1 MAGRVRWRGLELPVQ
16 VKVDQESLTDKY
28 GEFYAEPFE
37 RGFGHTLGNSLR
49 RVLLSSLEGSAVVAV
64 NIDGVQQEFST
75 IAGVREDV
83 VQIILNIKQL
93 VVKLLPNTEKVI
105 RLHAEGPGD
114 VTAADIEGDP
124 DVEIVNPDH
133 KIATLVDDDTEFSCK
148 LTVRKGRGYVP
159 SEEHEMG
166 GEVGIIPV
174 DSLFS
179 PVRRVAYRT
188 EDTRV
193 GRKTNYDRLIM
204 QIWTNGVVE
213 PQMALIE
220 ASKILRKHLN
230 PFVQYAEM
238 GRLLPRE
245 APEPLAEGK
254 QIEEPVVSESQLTMP
269 VEALDLSARASNCLA
284 SKGIKTVGELL
295 RRSRDDLLAIK
306 NFGEVTLEE
315 VEEQLTEQG
324 LEIGLLAP
332 EEEEEE
338 AEAE

>member
-16 VKVDQESLTDKY
+16 VKVDQDSLNKRY

-64 NIDGVQQEFST
+64 KIDGVQQEFST
-75 IAGVREDV
+75 IPGVREDV
-83 VQIILNIKQL
+83 VEIVLNIKQM
-93 VVKLLPNTEKVI
+93 VVKLLPNNEKVL
-105 RLHAEGPGD
+105 RLETEGPGD
-114 VTAADIEGDP
+114 VTAGDIEEDP

-133 KIATLVDDDTEFSCK
+133 KIATLVDDVEFSCQ
-148 LTVRKGRGYVP
+148 LTVRKGRGYMP
-159 SEEHEMG
+159 SEEHDLPQEIG
-166 GEVGIIPV
+166 LIPM

-179 PVRRVAYRT
+179 PVQRVAYRV

-193 GRKTNYDRLIM
+193 GRKMNYDRLIM
-204 QIWTNGVVE
+204 QVWTNGVVE

-220 ASKILRKHLN
+220 GAKILRKHLN
-230 PFVQYAEM
+230 PFVQYAET

-254 QIEEPVVSESQLTMP
+254 QLEEPVVSESQLTMP
-269 VEALDLSARASNCLA
+269 LEALDLSARASNCLM
-284 SKGIKTVGELL
+284 SEDIKTVGELL
-295 RRSRDDLLAIK
+295 RHSRDDLLAIK
-306 NFGEVTLEE
+306 NFGEVTLQE
-315 VEEQLTEQG
+315 VEDKLAEQG

-332 EEEEEE
+332 EEEDEEE
-338 AEAE
+338 